1 VKYYD
6 WEGAAGYGEFD
17 WSDQFVFAL
26 GAQYMATS
34 DLVLRAGFNYGENPV
49 NPHNGFDPMGVTQI
63 QGKSVPTFGYEM
75 LRTVGFPAIVESHL
89 TLGFGYK
96 ITEALA
102 MNLDY
107 MHAFEKTF
115 SESSM
120 GNAINLESSLE
131 ENAIG
136 FSLAWQFE

>member
-1 VKYYD
+1 
-6 WEGAAGYGEFD
+6 
-17 WSDQFVFAL
+17 
-26 GAQYMATS
+26 
-34 DLVLRAGFNYGENPV
+34 
-49 NPHNGFDPMGVTQI
+49 MGVTQV

-89 TLGFGYK
+89 TLGVGYMLSE
-96 ITEALA
+96 TLA
-102 MNLDY
+102 MNVDY

-115 SESSM
+115 RETSI
-120 GNAINLESSLE
+120 GNAIELESSLE